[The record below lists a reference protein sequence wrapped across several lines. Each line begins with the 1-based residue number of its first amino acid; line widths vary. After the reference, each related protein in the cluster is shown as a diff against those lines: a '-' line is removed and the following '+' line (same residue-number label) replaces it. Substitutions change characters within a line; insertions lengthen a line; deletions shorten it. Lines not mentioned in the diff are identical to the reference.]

1 MAQIKYYLTNSQNLN
16 SISISTGN
24 IIFVEDERKVYMD
37 NSKGKRISYSQV
49 ETVDTEIERRAL
61 TPTKGVFYFVVETEA
76 LWTYQTSWIPLTS
89 SAERQIIFSPYDQFP
104 AQGIPERLYVSGND
118 IYVWLNGSYELCGTQ
133 QKWLDV

>member
-1 MAQIKYYLTNSQNLN
+1 
-16 SISISTGN
+16 
-24 IIFVEDERKVYMD
+24 MD